1 MAGIDFRVKIDVR
14 HTMAAFDQLASKEVP
29 AAIAMSMNK
38 VAGVAKR
45 AIVSE
50 MEEVFDNP
58 NNWTLGAFRL
68 GSATSD
74 HLVAFVG
81 TKDVINDPKDG
92 QKKVR
97 DHAYEYLKMQ
107 DQGGARPM
115 KRSEKALRSIS
126 GGQYWL
132 PGKDAPLDTYGN
144 VQHGEIIRIISRL
157 GLMLEQRNNLTDRT
171 AKRLAKKGTN
181 ARGQRS
187 EYFVSR
193 DKGNGRPNGIYKYIG
208 PGQVAQILIF
218 TPAAPNYKPRIS
230 FEKIV
235 ADVVARETDRMIG
248 QAVRYTLKKRLE

>member
-14 HTMAAFDQLASKEVP
+14 HTIAAFDQLSSKEVP

-38 VAGVAKR
+38 VAGAAKR

-58 NNWTLGAFRL
+58 NNWTLGAFAVL
-68 GSATSD
+68 PATRD
-74 HLVAFVG
+74 HLEAKVI
-81 TKDVINDPKDG
+81 TKDGTGEKHPN
-92 QKKVR
+92 
-97 DHAYEYLKMQ
+97 AYRYLNIQ
-107 DQGGARPM
+107 DTGGRRRM
-115 KRSEKALRSIS
+115 KRSEYLMRGIS
-126 GGQYWL
+126 EGQYWV
-132 PGKDAPLDTYGN
+132 PGKDAPLDANGN
-144 VQHGEIIRIISRL
+144 IQSGEITRILSRL
-157 GLMLEQRNNLTDRT
+157 GQFEENGFKANMTANS
-171 AKRLAKKGTN
+171 AKRLAKKGMN

-187 EYFVSR
+187 EYFVAR
-193 DKGNGRPNGIYKYIG
+193 ERGNGRPSGIYKYVG